1 MPATTPTS
9 TAVRVAT
16 WNLYLGAD
24 LAPLFGARNF
34 DELATRVRVVR
45 QQLEATRFE
54 ERARAVAAVLA
65 RERPHLVG
73 LQEVARWTLAPLAA
87 DGSLGAERVLVDFL
101 PTLLAAL
108 DEAGCRYAAHA
119 DNENFSGAMPVSPTE
134 WMGVTGANVTL
145 VRDDVEVV
153 GEVTAPFAS
162 RHVVVTALEGVSFP
176 VVRSWGRVEVR
187 VGGTALRLVN
197 THTEA
202 YDARVRDAQRAEVL
216 AAHTED
222 VVPVVLVG
230 DLNATSDRVGVP
242 APWVDAWHRGDGPGA
257 TCGQAAELANPV
269 SALSERID
277 YVWVRDA
284 GVLGCRVVGDA
295 PGDRTTPH
303 GLWPSD
309 HAAVVA
315 DLQLPADP
323 A

>member
-1 MPATTPTS
+1 MPEPTTS
-9 TAVRVAT
+9 LRVAT

-24 LAPLFGARNF
+24 LALLFDAHDL
-34 DELATRVRVVR
+34 DELAARVRVVR
-45 QQLEATRFE
+45 QQLEATRFD

-73 LQEVARWTLAPLAA
+73 LQEVARWTSSPLAP
-87 DGSLGAERVLVDFL
+87 DGSLGDERVLVDFL

-119 DNENFSGAMPVSPTE
+119 GNENFSGAMPVSPTE

-176 VVRSWGRVEVR
+176 VVRSWGSVEVR

-230 DLNATSDRVGVP
+230 DLNATPDQVGVP

>member
-1 MPATTPTS
+1 MPATTPT
-9 TAVRVAT
+9 TVRVAT

-24 LAPLFGARNF
+24 LALLFGARDL
-34 DELATRVRVVR
+34 DELAARVGVVR
-45 QQLEATRFE
+45 QQLGATRFE

-73 LQEVARWTLAPLAA
+73 LQEVARWTSAPLAT

-108 DEAGCRYAAHA
+108 DEAGCHYAAHA
-119 DNENFSGAMPVSPTE
+119 GNENFSGAMPVSPTE
-134 WMGVTGANVTL
+134 WMGVTGSNVTL
-145 VRDDVEVV
+145 VRDDVEVDD
-153 GEVTAPFAS
+153 ERTAPFAA
-162 RHVVVTALEGVSFP
+162 RHVVATAVDGVAFP
-176 VVRSWGRVEVR
+176 VVRSWGSVEVR

-202 YDARVRDAQRAEVL
+202 YDARVRDAQRDEVL
-216 AAHTED
+216 AAHAD
-222 VVPVVLVG
+222 DAVPVVLVG
-230 DLNATSDRVGVP
+230 DLNATPDRVGVP
-242 APWVDAWHRGDGPGA
+242 APWLDAWRRGDGPGL
-257 TCGQAAELANPV
+257 TCGQAAGLANPV

-284 GVLGCRVVGDA
+284 TVLGCRVVGDA
-295 PGDRTTPH
+295 PGDRSVPH

-315 DLQLPADP
+315 DLQLPAHP